1 MKIWV
6 AAMNESWQ
14 LTVDVEDPE
23 TGDLFQTLS
32 MSRTPTMLL
41 SFAAN
46 KFTEAAANYFQKV
59 FGLGTVDW
67 RILFLIARKPGTTS
81 AQASQIIGV
90 DKGTVS
96 RSVSR
101 LTSIELI
108 KLGDVHANG
117 RSRGL
122 FLTPAGRKM
131 HDKIFAVAMHQH
143 THLLNGF
150 ETAEI
155 AMFCDLLVR
164 FTRNLEESMER
175 DRAELWRPEEKD
187 LQP

>member
-1 MKIWV
+1 
-6 AAMNESWQ
+6 MNESWQ
-14 LTVDVEDPE
+14 LSVEVEDPE
-23 TGDLFQTLS
+23 TGEVFQTLS

-46 KFTEAAANYFQKV
+46 KFTEAASNYFQKV

-67 RILFLIARKPGTTS
+67 RMLFLIARKPGTTS

-101 LTSIELI
+101 LTSIDLI

-122 FLTPAGRKM
+122 FLTPAGRQM
-131 HDKIFAVAMHQH
+131 HDRIFAVAMHQH
-143 THLLNGF
+143 THLLEGF
-150 ETAEI
+150 DAAEI
-155 AMFCDLLVR
+155 AMFCDLLAR
-164 FTRNLEESMER
+164 FTRNLDASIER
-175 DRAELWRPEEKD
+175 DRTELWQPEQKD
-187 LQP
+187 AQR

>member
-1 MKIWV
+1 MNIRIM
-6 AAMNESWQ
+6 AMQEIWQ
-14 LTVDVEDPE
+14 LSVDVEDPE
-23 TGDLFQTLS
+23 TGQVFQTLS

-46 KFTEAAANYFQKV
+46 RFTEAAANYFQKV
-59 FGLGTVDW
+59 FGLGSVDW
-67 RILFLIARKPGTTS
+67 RMLFLIARRPGTTS

-101 LTSIELI
+101 LTSIELV

-122 FLTPAGRKM
+122 FLTPSGRQM
-131 HDKIFAVAMHQH
+131 HDRIFAVALHQH
-143 THLLNGF
+143 THLLKGF
-150 ETAEI
+150 DAAEV
-155 AMFCDLLVR
+155 ATFCDLLAR
-164 FTRNLEESMER
+164 FTRNLDESIER
-175 DRAELWRPEEKD
+175 DKAELWRPEDTD
-187 LQP
+187 LKP